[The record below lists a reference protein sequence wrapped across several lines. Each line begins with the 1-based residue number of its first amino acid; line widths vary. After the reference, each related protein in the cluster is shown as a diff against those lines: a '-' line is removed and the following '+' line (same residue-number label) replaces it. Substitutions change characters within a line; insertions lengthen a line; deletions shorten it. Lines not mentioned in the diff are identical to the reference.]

1 MKNKIATIFTIIFV
15 IIFVLIGYWHFNKPV
30 DSNGV
35 KWNGKQKIK
44 VEKEVNYISIPGFN
58 QLLFKSHT
66 KTQKVNMYNPSENSC
81 TMSMAMYLSDDTEL
95 WAADNIQPGNGFYEI
110 ELNTELD
117 SGTYDGC
124 ILNIRCYDK
133 NGTELNGGKMS
144 FTLSVN

>member
-1 MKNKIATIFTIIFV
+1 MKNKIATIFTIVLV
-15 IIFVLIGYWHFNKPV
+15 IIFVLVGYWRFDKPV

-44 VEKEVNYISIPGFN
+44 VEEANCISIPGFN
-58 QLLFKSHT
+58 QLSFKIHT
-66 KTQKVNMYNPSENSC
+66 KIQKVNLYNPSENSC
-81 TMSMAMYLSDDTEL
+81 TMSMVMSLSDGTEL

-124 ILNIRCYDK
+124 ILSIRCYDK
-133 NGTELNGGKMS
+133 NGTELNSGKMN
-144 FTLSVN
+144 FTLFVN

>member
-1 MKNKIATIFTIIFV
+1 MKNKIATIFTIILV
-15 IIFVLIGYWHFNKPV
+15 IIFVLVGYWHFNEPA

-58 QLLFKSHT
+58 QLSFEGHT
-66 KTQKVNMYNPSENSC
+66 KTQKVNLYNPSENSC
-81 TMSMAMYLSDDTEL
+81 TMSMAMFLSDGTEL
-95 WAADNIQPGNGFYEI
+95 WSADNVQPGNGFYKI

-117 SGTYDGC
+117 SGTYDDC

-133 NGTELNGGKMS
+133 NGTELNGGKMN
-144 FTLSVN
+144 FTLFVN